1 MTSFE
6 PDYVAITREAWT
18 TSEQSIPDTSATRRV
33 IESYRRQRAEAGIAE
48 VNKEDLRFALD
59 ALKTSV
65 LAWSKERGLRIDDW
79 TDFGFGGSNEAKI
92 QRLLTAA
99 ADRT

>member
-1 MTSFE
+1 MSEKFE
-6 PDYVAITREAWT
+6 PDWKALSQVSHIKYKITI
-18 TSEQSIPDTSATRRV
+18 QLI
-33 IESYRRQRAEAGIAE
+33 IEEYRRQRAEAGIAE